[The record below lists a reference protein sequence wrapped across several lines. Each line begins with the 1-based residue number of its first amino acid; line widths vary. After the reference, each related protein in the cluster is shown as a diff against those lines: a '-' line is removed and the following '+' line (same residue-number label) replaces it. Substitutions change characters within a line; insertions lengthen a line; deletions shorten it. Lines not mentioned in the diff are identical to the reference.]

1 MSELPKFV
9 ISRLRGAGT
18 AGDHPDADLL
28 TAFAEESLGDRE
40 RANVLTHLS
49 ACADCSEVVALAMQ
63 AAPEPVLRAEP
74 QKAPSTWFRW
84 RTLQWGAAAACVV
97 IVGAAVLLKTGAHKK
112 DIMLYSTSDQ
122 PATVSEPAPAQVPA
136 EPALRDERMAK
147 NDQQLPARVV
157 AGDETRAVDNKR
169 KENAA
174 ATPAFRELD
183 RAQADKGRISGFTY
197 NADKLQSSDAR
208 LREKVED
215 SALAQGVAKGANI
228 LAQEKPAANA
238 PAPSA
243 GGKDRNGVRDADK
256 AEVASGLENQ
266 KTPSAPAELKAAA
279 PAAAAPAKQSAASG
293 AASARNG
300 SMSEMVEVTSGA
312 VSVAPVQSSPVQS
325 NQVQSNEEQFGKV
338 LAKKSAVAQH
348 AVAQQ
353 WKVNSDGSV
362 LRMRSADGNW
372 APVAIDRDAQ
382 FLSIATSG
390 NTVWAG
396 GRAGALYR
404 STDAGDHWTRV
415 TPKSGA
421 ATMTSDITRI
431 ELTDGDH
438 AVVRAGSNE
447 QWTTEDGGK
456 SWTRR

>member
-9 ISRLRGAGT
+9 ISRLRDAGT
-18 AGDHPDADLL
+18 AGEHPDADLL
-28 TAFAEESLGDRE
+28 TAFAEKSLGDRE
-40 RANVLTHLS
+40 RRNVLVHLS
-49 ACADCSEVVALAMQ
+49 ACADCREVVAVAMQ

-74 QKAPSTWFRW
+74 VKAAGGAWFRW

-97 IVGAAVLLKTGAHKK
+97 IVGAAVLLNNGVGKK
-112 DIMLYSTSDQ
+112 NQTRYATSDE
-122 PATVSEPAPAQVPA
+122 ARIKSEPAPTQTPA
-136 EPALRDERMAK
+136 EPALQDERMAK
-147 NDQQLPARVV
+147 NDQPVPSRVV
-157 AGDETRAVDNKR
+157 AGDEARAVDSKR

-183 RAQADKGRISGFTY
+183 RATADKGRSSGFTY
-197 NADKLQSSDAR
+197 NADKLQSSDTR

-215 SALAQGVAKGANI
+215 SALAQGVAKGGNI
-228 LAQEKPAANA
+228 VAQEKPAASA

-266 KTPSAPAELKAAA
+266 KAAPATAELKAAA
-279 PAAAAPAKQSAASG
+279 PAAASPAKQSAEVA
-293 AASARNG
+293 AASRAGVG
-300 SMSEMVEVTSGA
+300 SVSETVEVTSGA
-312 VSVAPVQSSPVQS
+312 VSVTP
-325 NQVQSNEEQFGKV
+325 VQSNEEQFGKV
-338 LAKKSAVAQH
+338 LAKKSTVVQHAAAQH
-348 AVAQQ
+348 AAAQQ

-362 LRMRSADGNW
+362 LRLRSADGNW
-372 APVAIDRDAQ
+372 TPVAIDSNAQ

-396 GRAGALYR
+396 GRAGTLYR

-415 TPKSGA
+415 TPKSGG
-421 ATMTSDITRI
+421 ATLTSDIMRI

-438 AVVRAGSNE
+438 AVLRVGPNE

-456 SWTRR
+456 SWKLR